1 MHEEMVLSADG
12 IYKWNG
18 PKSKST
24 LKGTKLGR
32 LVLTNQRLVFL
43 SSGTNDM
50 AQRALGGAMHGGV
63 GGLLAAGSTDDLDP
77 GALGNEGSLSVP
89 IGDLEHFQFVKK
101 MFRNYLSIR
110 FTTASGDTVEAAF
123 MNQYALPGGPA
134 WEEEIARL
142 KQQTG

>member
-1 MHEEMVLSADG
+1 MHEEAVLSADG

-24 LKGTKLGR
+24 LRGTKLGK
-32 LVLTNQRLVFL
+32 LVLTNQRLIFL
-43 SSGTNDM
+43 SSGTNDIS
-50 AQRALGGAMHGGV
+50 QRALGAAKHGGV
-63 GGLLAAGSTDDLDP
+63 GGLLAAGTTDDLDA

-89 IGDLEHFQFVKK
+89 IGDIEHFQFVKK

-110 FTTASGDTVEAAF
+110 FTAASGETVEAAF
-123 MNQYALPGGPA
+123 MNQHFLPGGPA
-134 WEEEIARL
+134 WEQEIARL